1 MVEISKVVKD
11 DGAGTDN
18 DDGKDETPCN
28 NADAATV
35 GESESP
41 IPESGENKEI
51 NAVQEKGMHT
61 IIFYGKT
68 WSLNI
73 NSQNQHWDLSLHQLL
88 AIFQVNVESVGI
100 PTFI

>member
-73 NSQNQHWDLSLHQLL
+73 NS
-88 AIFQVNVESVGI
+88 
-100 PTFI
+100 